1 MTSRGITRRER
12 MQERVTR
19 MAQAPRST
27 VEAAVQ
33 PIRKRPKP
41 RPWPLNLYQTYV
53 GKKWVMAITGVIGL
67 GYVAGHMFGNLKIY
81 MGPEELNYY
90 AEGLRTIAYPLVP
103 EKFLLTIARVVLF
116 VALVLHLHASYSI
129 WSQNRKARP
138 MAYQSKRDYIAADWA
153 SRSMLWTGPIIL
165 LFIVFHLADLT
176 WGVGAVN
183 SEFVYGE
190 VHNNVVYS
198 LSRPPVAAI
207 YVVAN
212 LALGIH
218 IYHGAWSLFQSLG
231 VNNPQ
236 INQGRRIFAAL
247 FALVI
252 VAGNI
257 SFPLA
262 VLMGIVE

>member
-1 MTSRGITRRER
+1 MTSRGNTRRER

-33 PIRKRPKP
+33 PLRKRPKP
-41 RPWPLNLYQTYV
+41 LPWPMSLYQTYV
-53 GKKWVMAITGVIGL
+53 GKKWVMAITGVVGL
-67 GYVAGHMFGNLKIY
+67 VFIAGHMFGNIKLY
-81 MGPEELNYY
+81 MGEEEFLHY
-90 AEGLRTIAYPLVP
+90 AEGLRTVAYPLVP
-103 EKFLLTIARVVLF
+103 EKFLLWLVRLGLLA
-116 VALVLHLHASYSI
+116 ALVLHLHAAYAI
-129 WSQNRKARP
+129 WAHNRKVRP
-138 MAYQSKRDYIAADWA
+138 VGYQSKRDYIAADWA
-153 SRSMLWTGPIIL
+153 SRTMLWTGPIIL
-165 LFIVFHLADLT
+165 LFIGFHLADLT
-176 WGVGAVN
+176 WGVEAAN
-183 SEFVYGE
+183 PDFEHGE
-190 VHNNVVYS
+190 VYQNVVAS
-198 LSRPPVAAI
+198 FSRWPVSAFYI
-207 YVVAN
+207 FAN

>member
-1 MTSRGITRRER
+1 MTSRGMTRRER

-33 PIRKRPKP
+33 PLRKRPKQL
-41 RPWPLNLYQTYV
+41 PWPLNLYQTYV

-81 MGPEELNYY
+81 LGPEELNHY
-90 AEGLRTIAYPLVP
+90 AEGLRTFGYPLVP
-103 EKFLLTIARVVLF
+103 EKFLLTIARVVLAL
-116 VALVLHLHASYSI
+116 ALVFHLHAAYSI
-129 WSQNRKARP
+129 WSRNRQARP
-138 MAYQSKRDYIAADWA
+138 MGYQSKRDYIAADWA

-165 LFIVFHLADLT
+165 LFIAFHLADLT
-176 WGVGAVN
+176 WGVEAVN

-190 VHNNVVYS
+190 VHHNLVSS

-218 IYHGAWSLFQSLG
+218 LYHGAWSLFQSLG

>member
-1 MTSRGITRRER
+1 MTSRGMTRRER

-19 MAQAPRST
+19 MAQPPRST

-33 PIRKRPKP
+33 PLRKRPKQL
-41 RPWPLNLYQTYV
+41 PWPLNLYQTYV

-67 GYVAGHMFGNLKIY
+67 LFIAGHMFGNLKMY
-81 MGPEELNYY
+81 MGAEELNHY
-90 AEGLRTIAYPLVP
+90 AEGLRTVGYPLVP
-103 EKFLLTIARVVLF
+103 EKFLLWLMRIGLLA
-116 VALVLHLHASYSI
+116 ALVLHVHAAYSI
-129 WSQNRKARP
+129 WSRNRKARP
-138 MAYQSKRDYIAADWA
+138 TGYQSPRDYIAADWA
-153 SRSMLWTGPIIL
+153 SRTMLWTGPIIL
-165 LFIVFHLADLT
+165 LYIAFHLMDLT
-176 WGVGAVN
+176 FGVEAVNPDFEQGAV
-183 SEFVYGE
+183 YA
-190 VHNNVVYS
+190 NVVAS
-198 LSRPPVAAI
+198 LSRWPVAVV

>member
-1 MTSRGITRRER
+1 MTSRGMTRRER

-27 VEAAVQ
+27 VEAAVK
-33 PIRKRPKP
+33 PLRKRPKP
-41 RPWPLNLYQTYV
+41 LPWPMNLYQTYV

-67 GYVAGHMFGNLKIY
+67 GYVAGHMFGNLKMY
-81 MGPEELNYY
+81 LGPEELNHY
-90 AEGLRTIAYPLVP
+90 AEALRTVAYPLVP

-116 VALVLHLHASYSI
+116 VALVLHLHAAYSI

-165 LFIVFHLADLT
+165 LFIVFHLSDLT
-176 WGVGAVN
+176 WGVEAVN

-190 VHNNVVYS
+190 VHNNVVHS

-207 YVVAN
+207 YVIAN

-218 IYHGAWSLFQSLG
+218 LYHGTWSLFQSLG